1 MTGRLIGGLFGLAEA
16 RLNPAG
22 AASGRPRPAFL
33 GGSAVLT
40 VSARSA
46 IALVLETH
54 RPHKVWLP
62 SFLCA
67 ALLDVVASRARVHW
81 YPIGADLRPADLT
94 WLEHVGTG
102 DVVVAIDY
110 FGFPA
115 PEAFITAARGR
126 GAFVLEDASQA
137 LLTAGAGAR
146 ADAVVFSPRKFVG
159 VVDGGVLCLAAGTAP
174 LPQPTAAPPDSW
186 WRLALEA
193 ATRRA
198 AYDRGSADRSWFE
211 SFRRAESGVPDGHYA
226 MSQLSADLLTAID
239 FAEVAERRRSNYG
252 RLLSQLHDRAV
263 LPALADGVVPLG
275 FPVRLRRRDRVR
287 QALFANEIF
296 APTHWPIEG
305 LVPEV
310 FTGSLALAAEIL
322 TLPCDQRYE
331 AGDMDQIAEVVTAAE
346 RTP

>member
-1 MTGRLIGGLFGLAEA
+1 
-16 RLNPAG
+16 
-22 AASGRPRPAFL
+22 
-33 GGSAVLT
+33 
-40 VSARSA
+40 
-46 IALVLETH
+46 
-54 RPHKVWLP
+54 
-62 SFLCA
+62 
-67 ALLDVVASRARVHW
+67 
-81 YPIGADLRPADLT
+81 
-94 WLEHVGTG
+94 
-102 DVVVAIDY
+102 
-110 FGFPA
+110 
-115 PEAFITAARGR
+115 
-126 GAFVLEDASQA
+126 
-137 LLTAGAGAR
+137 
-146 ADAVVFSPRKFVG
+146 
-159 VVDGGVLCLAAGTAP
+159 
-174 LPQPTAAPPDSW
+174 
-186 WRLALEA
+186 
-193 ATRRA
+193 
-198 AYDRGSADRSWFE
+198 
-211 SFRRAESGVPDGHYA
+211 
-226 MSQLSADLLTAID
+226 MSELSADLLTAID